1 MNTATSILEI
11 IPAVEANA
19 APGKWVSYY
28 ELAKPRMNMLILGTT
43 FVGFFM
49 AGKMPGD
56 FWKLPQT
63 LLGTALC
70 AASAAVLNQ
79 LMECKYDALMPRTAR
94 RPLPTGRVSRGE
106 ALAIGLAAGIA
117 GGIVLAIFVNIL
129 TAILGIATLGSYVL
143 LYTPMKR
150 LTTMNTIV
158 GAIPGAIPPVMGWT
172 AVTGVIS
179 PPALALFAILFL
191 WQIPHFLAIAILYR
205 EDYRKGG
212 FARDGPADSAVYR
225 CPAAGEFT
233 SSDDRSGG
241 TAVPDFRGDTVA
253 RLFHLR
259 RQMRRHAQPP
269 RCAETLFRL
278 DHLSARAA
286 DDDDAESGLRCSSA
300 AYRSSFYR

>member
-1 MNTATSILEI
+1 
-11 IPAVEANA
+11 
-19 APGKWVSYY
+19 
-28 ELAKPRMNMLILGTT
+28 
-43 FVGFFM
+43 
-49 AGKMPGD
+49 
-56 FWKLPQT
+56 
-63 LLGTALC
+63 
-70 AASAAVLNQ
+70 
-79 LMECKYDALMPRTAR
+79 MECKYDALMPRTAR

-212 FARDGPADSAVYR
+212 FKMLPVEDRHLPATGRQILLYTVALLPASLLPAMTGAAGQPYLISAVILWLAFFIY
-225 CPAAGEFT
+225 AAKCAAT
-233 SSDDRSGG
+233 RSR
-241 TAVPDFRGDTVA
+241 PDA
-253 RLFHLR
+253 RKLFFASIIYLPVLLTMMMLNR
-259 RQMRRHAQPP
+259 V
-269 RCAETLFRL
+269 
-278 DHLSARAA
+278 
-286 DDDDAESGLRCSSA
+286 
-300 AYRSSFYR
+300 